1 MVITKRQVLELV
13 KDLPDE
19 IDIDELMYRFYL
31 RQKLETAEKDVREGN
46 LFSHEEVIKEIS
58 EWFKK

>member
-46 LFSHEEVIKEIS
+46 LFLRT
-58 EWFKK
+58 

>member
-1 MVITKRQVLELV
+1 MVITKRQFLELV

-19 IDIDELMYRFYL
+19 IDIDELMYRLYL
-31 RQKLETAEKDVREGN
+31 RQKLETAEKDVREG
-46 LFSHEEVIKEIS
+46 LLVSHEEVIRETS